1 MRYHFKGKLI
11 NRDLVRLTHEE
22 FVHLIQSKFAPT
34 LRALISENTH
44 GKVLAGGVPAGGRD
58 IVMIVDLKNAE
69 SHAVVRQFLAS
80 LPIFD
85 YYEWEIIPLETFE
98 EMEKR
103 MQ

>member
-1 MRYHFKGKLI
+1 MRYHIRGKLI
-11 NRDLVRLTHEE
+11 ASDLVRLPHEE

-34 LRALISENTH
+34 LRALNSDATH

-69 SHAVVRQFLAS
+69 SHTAVRQFLVS

-85 YYEWEIIPLETFE
+85 YYEWETTPLETFE
-98 EMEKR
+98 ELEKR